1 MAQTAFETVALES
14 PASKETGS
22 APVGL
27 MTPVDCRTMVATG
40 GARLALFLAIT
51 IFWILI
57 FDREFLHQIVR

>member
-1 MAQTAFETVALES
+1 
-14 PASKETGS
+14 
-22 APVGL
+22 